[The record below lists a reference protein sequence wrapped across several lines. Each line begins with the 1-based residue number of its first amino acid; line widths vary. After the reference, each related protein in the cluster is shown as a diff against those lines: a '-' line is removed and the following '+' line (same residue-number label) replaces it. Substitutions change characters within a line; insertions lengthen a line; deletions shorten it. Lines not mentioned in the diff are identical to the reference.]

1 MLEGHQN
8 IQQENKYFRRKVKQK
23 FQKETKIKIIEG
35 NQKLQRETKKFRK
48 KPNILDEIRN
58 KFWKETKNI
67 GKEILIPPGHRT
79 FLNIEISKEQRD
91 CLCFLWY
98 DDVASKNEVKPII
111 YRFAR
116 VVFGITSNPFL
127 LNGTIRDHLKK
138 YVESNQKFITKFIED
153 LYVDDTTSGC
163 FSVDKGM

>member
-1 MLEGHQN
+1 MDG
-8 IQQENKYFRRKVKQK
+8 
-23 FQKETKIKIIEG
+23 
-35 NQKLQRETKKFRK
+35 
-48 KPNILDEIRN
+48 IRN

-116 VVFGITSNPFL
+116 VVFGST
-127 LNGTIRDHLKK
+127 RHHLKK
-138 YVESNQKFITKFIED
+138 YVASNQKFITKFIED
-153 LYVDDTTSGC
+153 LCVDDTTSGC
-163 FSVDKGM
+163 FSVDKGMEFMLAGGFNLRKWKTKNPVLQEQK